1 MAAKKKNT
9 IDQEK
14 QLEESWEKFQ
24 GALEACRD
32 YLGLLGDAGKA
43 APGYMWLYVIGEDLP
58 IPRSLYLV
66 DSDFIIYGVDAA
78 PGGVK
83 RLEGK
88 DVEITVNE
96 LVPIMLEDGET
107 PATLFQ
113 LILDIDARPEITP
126 EQHAAIKAGLV
137 DQLAEEGDL
146 ITMEQLI
153 RRPALAPLKRFIVPN
168 TKIHNN
174 LALLDVGVLQD
185 VALDGQLQFVTHG
198 RDDVFSIVSLQYT
211 GADQSILA
219 RHHMNGYDVQIYDA
233 ISSLYV
239 HSVKERPTDPVILT
253 PQNIWACMNGG
264 KGDPTARQVD
274 RIRRSLDK
282 WRFTLCHLDISLEL
296 QKHYIKA
303 ADGSRFVSGSYDGY
317 LLNADRIR
325 FETEKG
331 NAIEGYRIHQAPII
345 YEYSALRDELLSVPI
360 ELLNTS
366 DYVSNTEDV
375 IAFRGYL
382 VRRIA
387 SMRRGKLHNDVIRLE
402 TIYKETG
409 IEPPEKRIQG
419 KSYSDPAAEL
429 RKQARKDRDNIK
441 GILQSWTD
449 RGWILGYQEE
459 KRGAAIT
466 GFKISL
472 DQELVLEGKAAAKKK
487 RKK

>member
-1 MAAKKKNT
+1 MAKKKNT

-24 GALEACRD
+24 GALEACQS

-137 DQLAEEGDL
+137 DQLAEEGSL
-146 ITMEQLI
+146 VTMEQLI

-239 HSVKERPTDPVILT
+239 HSIKERPADPVILT

-487 RKK
+487 RKR

>member
-1 MAAKKKNT
+1 MAKKKT
-9 IDQEK
+9 TPDQDQK
-14 QLEESWEKFQ
+14 LEESWEKFR
-24 GALEACRD
+24 GALEACQD

-58 IPRSLYLV
+58 IPRALYLV
-66 DSDFIIYGVDAA
+66 DSNFIIYGVDTA
-78 PGGVK
+78 PG
-83 RLEGK
+83 EQK
-88 DVEITVNE
+88 DVDLSAAE
-96 LVPIMLEDGET
+96 LRAIMIDEDT

-137 DQLAEEGDL
+137 DQLAETGEL
-146 ITMEQLI
+146 VTMGQLI

-174 LALLDVGVLQD
+174 LALLDVTMG
-185 VALDGQLQFVTHG
+185 GQIQFVTHG

-233 ISSLYV
+233 ISSLYI
-239 HSVKERPTDPVILT
+239 HSIKERPSDPVILT

-409 IEPPEKRIQG
+409 IEPPEKRVQG
-419 KSYSDPAAEL
+419 KGYADPQREA
-429 RKQARKDRDNIK
+429 RKQAKKDRDNIK

-459 KRGAAIT
+459 LTGTAIT

-472 DQELVLEGKAAAKKK
+472 DQELILEGKAADAKKKK
-487 RKK
+487 RKR

>member
-1 MAAKKKNT
+1 MAKKKT
-9 IDQEK
+9 TPDQDQK
-14 QLEESWEKFQ
+14 LEESWEKFR
-24 GALEACRD
+24 GALEACQD

-58 IPRSLYLV
+58 IPRALYLV
-66 DSDFIIYGVDAA
+66 DSNFIIYGVDAV
-78 PGGVK
+78 PG
-83 RLEGK
+83 EQK
-88 DVEITVNE
+88 DVDLSAAE
-96 LVPIMLEDGET
+96 LRAIMIDEDT

-137 DQLAEEGDL
+137 DQLAETGEL
-146 ITMEQLI
+146 VTMEQLI

-185 VALDGQLQFVTHG
+185 VAMDGQLQFVTHG

-233 ISSLYV
+233 ISSLYI
-239 HSVKERPTDPVILT
+239 HSIKERPSDPVILT

-409 IEPPEKRIQG
+409 IEPPEKRVQG
-419 KSYSDPAAEL
+419 KGYADPQREA
-429 RKQARKDRDNIK
+429 RKQAKKDRDNIK

-449 RGWILGYQEE
+449 RGWILGYQE
-459 KRGAAIT
+459 KLTGTAIT

-472 DQELVLEGKAAAKKK
+472 DQELILEGKAADAKKKK
-487 RKK
+487 RKR

>member
-1 MAAKKKNT
+1 MAKKKNT

-24 GALEACRD
+24 GALEACQS

-107 PATLFQ
+107 PAMLFQ

-137 DQLAEEGDL
+137 DQLAEEGSL
-146 ITMEQLI
+146 VTMEQLI

-239 HSVKERPTDPVILT
+239 HSIKERPADPVILT

-487 RKK
+487 RKR